1 MKRTML
7 ALLSLCFVWTA
18 MAQSGIYD
26 ITVKDAEG
34 KEVLL
39 KEYEGKTLLIVN
51 TATGCGFTPQYEALE
66 KLYEQYREQ
75 GFVVLD
81 FPCNQFGEQAPGTA
95 EEIHQACTARFNITF
110 PQFDKVEVN
119 RRSIRI

>member
-81 FPCNQFGEQAPGTA
+81 FPCNQ
-95 EEIHQACTARFNITF
+95 
-110 PQFDKVEVN
+110 
-119 RRSIRI
+119 

>member
-1 MKRTML
+1 
-7 ALLSLCFVWTA
+7 

-75 GFVVLD
+75 GFVPAGDRKSV
-81 FPCNQFGEQAPGTA
+81 
-95 EEIHQACTARFNITF
+95 
-110 PQFDKVEVN
+110 V
-119 RRSIRI
+119 